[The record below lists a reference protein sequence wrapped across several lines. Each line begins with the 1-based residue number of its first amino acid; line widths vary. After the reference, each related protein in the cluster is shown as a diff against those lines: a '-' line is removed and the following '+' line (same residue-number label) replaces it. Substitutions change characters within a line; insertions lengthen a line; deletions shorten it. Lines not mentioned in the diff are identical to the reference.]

1 MRAWLPRRA
10 LLVAAALVA
19 IELLGVRALAALG
32 LVESLLSPGG
42 GRALVALPL
51 AVIFFT
57 ARLLVRFV
65 VPGVVASSLL
75 LAWLR
80 HRATGQTAPTPPAA
94 PSPRAAPPP
103 PDPGGQT

>member
-1 MRAWLPRRA
+1 MMAWLPRRT
-10 LLVAAALVA
+10 LIIAAALVA
-19 IELLGVRALAALG
+19 IELLGVRILAALG

-42 GRALVALPL
+42 GRALVALPI

-65 VPGVVASSLL
+65 LPGVVASSLL

-80 HRATGQTAPTPPAA
+80 HRATGQTAPSPRAA
-94 PSPRAAPPP
+94 PSRGGAPPP
-103 PDPGGQT
+103 PDPGEQT

>member
-1 MRAWLPRRA
+1 MMRWLPRRTLIFA
-10 LLVAAALVA
+10 VVVTT
-19 IELLGVRALAALG
+19 IEILGARILTALG

-51 AVIFFT
+51 ALIFFA

-65 VPGVVASSLL
+65 LPGLLVSSLL

-80 HRATGQTAPTPPAA
+80 R
-94 PSPRAAPPP
+94 PR
-103 PDPGGQT
+103 